1 MEAVTICGYLEANG
15 IWATYDPSGVV
26 GRPLGGAPYG
36 GPSIAREGIRVRAE
50 DAERA
55 RKLLEEAN
63 END

>member
-36 GPSIAREGIRVRAE
+36 GPFIAREGIRVRAA

-55 RKLLEEAN
+55 RKLLAQAD